1 LLHRVSTGTIIRMLA
16 FADALR
22 THLALPLPG
31 LDAQLRMAPRPR
43 PGWDPHAVPP
53 GMRDAAGLL
62 LLYLRDSQW
71 QVLLTLRASAL
82 RHHTGQVSL
91 PGGRVDPGETPEQAA
106 LREAFEEV
114 GIGPEGVELVG
125 RLTPLH
131 IPVSRHLLHP
141 VVGLSG
147 VRPEFRIAE
156 AEVERVIEAP
166 LAHLR
171 APGTVR
177 WEQRVRERP
186 PSVLM
191 DVPYFDV
198 DGARVWGA
206 TAMVLAE
213 LLAVLDAIDAADS
226 LR

>member
-1 LLHRVSTGTIIRMLA
+1 MFA

-22 THLALPLPG
+22 THLAAPLPG

-43 PGWDPHAVPP
+43 PGWDPHTVPE
-53 GMRDAAGLL
+53 GTREAAGLL
-62 LLYLRDSQW
+62 LLYPHEHAW
-71 QVLLTLRASAL
+71 HVLLTLRASAL

-91 PGGRVDPGETPEQAA
+91 PGGRVDPGETLEQAA

-114 GIGPEGVELVG
+114 GIGAAGIDLVG

-131 IPVSRHLLHP
+131 IPVSHHLLHP
-141 VVGLSG
+141 VVGITAA
-147 VRPEFRIAE
+147 RPQFRIAE

-166 LAHLR
+166 LVHLR

-213 LLAVLDAIDAADS
+213 FLAVLDAIDGGGHP
-226 LR
+226 R

>member
-1 LLHRVSTGTIIRMLA
+1 MQA

-22 THLALPLPG
+22 THLAAPLPG

-43 PGWDPHAVPP
+43 PGWDPHTVPD
-53 GMRDAAGLL
+53 GTRDAAGLL
-62 LLYLRDSQW
+62 LLYPHEQTW
-71 QVLLTLRASAL
+71 HVLLTERASAL

-91 PGGRVDPGETPEQAA
+91 PGGRVDPGETLEQAA

-114 GIGPEGVELVG
+114 GIGPDGIDLVG
-125 RLTPLH
+125 RLTALH

-141 VVGLSG
+141 VVGVTAL
-147 VRPEFRIAE
+147 RPAFRIAE
-156 AEVERVIEAP
+156 AEVARVIEAP
-166 LAHLR
+166 LGHLR
-171 APGTVR
+171 APETVR
-177 WEQRVRERP
+177 WEQRVRERS

-213 LLAVLDAIDAADS
+213 FLAVLDAIDAAG
-226 LR
+226 RRR